1 MGSLEDLAHPF
12 LYDEINFENF
22 EKVLKNLIEGVKIEN
37 RVTRVFFV

>member
-1 MGSLEDLAHPF
+1 MGSFGDLAHPF
-12 LYDEINFENF
+12 FHDEINFENF